1 MEVDKDGCVEM
12 FFAKC
17 ENTFSD
23 DTHMTPYERRGIR
36 GSLVNKY
43 PFTASYNFVGGY
55 LGSFCVWM
63 TYQLSISQ
71 KEDGLVH
78 PLRRCHNNALNDMPV
93 KLKETYQVCRAVD
106 CAYYRISEA
115 KEK

>member
-1 MEVDKDGCVEM
+1 M

-23 DTHMTPYERRGIR
+23 DTHMTPYEPRGIR

-43 PFTASYNFVGGY
+43 PFTTSYNFVGGD

-63 TYQLSISQ
+63 TYQLSIISQ
-71 KEDGLVH
+71 KEDGLLH
-78 PLRRCHNNALNDMPV
+78 PLRRCHINALNGMPV

-106 CAYYRISEA
+106 GAYYRISET